1 MLATQTV
8 CSSLLS
14 SVQEPSFPL
23 KICFLWCQ
31 GYYKVIT
38 RSGVGCILRVSS
50 TVQGGIGM
58 CTQGFPNR
66 DGRHRDVHL
75 YFLGHVSL
83 FLSQMQNIFFLIL
96 HYFSITATLD
106 VSDWKA
112 VQKTRSPHPTFRSVL
127 ASVTLLVLAQRT
139 ILSSHAFALID
150 AKCSDD
156 CMNLW
161 LHTYALLLE
170 CLPELFTQLT
180 FLWFFLFFWP
190 SLSARSRF

>member
-8 CSSLLS
+8 CSSLLI

-23 KICFLWCQ
+23 KICFLWSQ

-50 TVQGGIGM
+50 TVQDGVGM
-58 CTQGFPNR
+58 CTHSFPNHER
-66 DGRHRDVHL
+66 CLRDVHP

-83 FLSQMQNIFFLIL
+83 FLSQTQNIFFLIL
-96 HYFSITATLD
+96 HYFSVIATLD

-112 VQKTRSPHPTFRSVL
+112 VQKTRSPHPTFRRVL
-127 ASVTLLVLAQRT
+127 ASVTLLVLAQWT

-156 CMNLW
+156 CMTLW
-161 LHTYALLLE
+161 LQIHALLLE
-170 CLPELFTQLT
+170 CLSELFTH
-180 FLWFFLFFWP
+180 
-190 SLSARSRF
+190 